1 MSNPRNSATVIG
13 RLTKDPVVFNNQD
26 DSKKV
31 AFTLMADHNYTDSQ
45 GNRGA
50 DAVPVEAFVRAT
62 TNGIGPFASIHKGDL
77 VAVNLKLRQDRYTKN
92 GVEVF
97 ELKAVVEDIT
107 FLEPRS
113 VTQARVN
120 ERVAAAEAQNQ
131 ALQTQPA
138 PAPVAAAAAP
148 QAAVASAVHSEE
160 LPFS

>member
-1 MSNPRNSATVIG
+1 MSNPRNSGNVIG
-13 RLTKDPVVFNNQD
+13 RLTKDPVVFTNQD
-26 DSKKV
+26 GSKKV
-31 AFTLMADHNYTDSQ
+31 AFTLMADHNYTDQQ

-62 TNGIGPFASIHKGDL
+62 TNGLGPFASIHKGDL
-77 VAVNLKLRQDRYTKN
+77 VAVNVKLRQDRYKKN

-97 ELKAVVEDIT
+97 ELKAIVEDIT

-131 ALQTQPA
+131 ALQSQA
-138 PAPVAAAAAP
+138 PAPAAAAAQP
-148 QAAVASAVHSEE
+148 VASSAVQEE
-160 LPFS
+160 LPF